1 MNYRALKD
9 LMQFTVGKNKTRIK
23 DSSEDVFTPGDFERS
38 LHNMDFSGE
47 ITGCIINLIK
57 SKAAPLS
64 NKSEKCITSNFLK
77 CVFDVDIL
85 DPWFFC
91 YQFNESKMMEQQISM
106 LHQGT
111 TLSVKKLNI
120 KSVGELNISLPDIK
134 RQRLI
139 GALYKESIIQKDLML
154 RQVENMSKMTL
165 AVISKIEE
173 D

>member
-1 MNYRALKD
+1 MKYRELKD
-9 LMQFTVGKNKTRIK
+9 LMQFTIGKNRTRIK
-23 DSSEDVFTPGDFERS
+23 GFSADIFTPDDFERS
-38 LHNMDFSGE
+38 LHNTGVDGE

-64 NKSEKCITSNFLK
+64 NELEKCITSNFLK
-77 CVFDVDIL
+77 CVFDTDIL

-111 TLSVKKLNI
+111 TSSVKKLNI
-120 KSVGELNISLPDIK
+120 KSVGELSIFLPDIE

-139 GALYKESIIQKDLML
+139 GALYKESISQRDLML
-154 RQVENMSKMTL
+154 RQVENMSKMIFE
-165 AVISKIEE
+165 VISKIEE

>member
-1 MNYRALKD
+1 MRYQVLKD
-9 LMQFTVGKNKTRIK
+9 LIQFTAGKNVTRIK
-23 DSSEDVFTPGDFERS
+23 DLPEDVFTPDDFEKA
-38 LHNMDFSGE
+38 LHNTGSTGE
-47 ITGCIINLIK
+47 VTGCIINLIK
-57 SKAAPLS
+57 SKAAPIF
-64 NKSEKCITSNFLK
+64 NGSEKCITSNFLK
-77 CVFDVDIL
+77 CTFDVNVL

-91 YQFNESKMMEQQISM
+91 YQFNESKAMEQQISM

-120 KSVGELNISLPDIK
+120 KSVGELNISFPDIE
-134 RQRLI
+134 RQRLV
-139 GALYKESIIQKDLML
+139 GALYRELITQNDLML